1 MSGPS
6 YIQVGIL
13 LDDRATAAWQATG
26 EIWRAVSSR
35 IVHARLKLASA
46 GQRLPGGLHCSSDVF
61 VSVVCVYA
69 PTARAPG
76 DMVKRFYD
84 ELQDVLNS
92 ILSNDFLLMLG
103 DLNAHVGVR
112 DRSSELWS
120 DVLGCFGID
129 DHSEDFLN
137 FCELSQL
144 SLMNTWFQKSSL
156 RYGTWTHPATKKCS
170 MIDFVVFRSDQRRY
184 CLDVQVMCGATCWTD
199 HKLVRVKLRL
209 YLNCPQNWQNRK
221 ESPIAVW
228 KLADASICE
237 DCCRELSD

>member
-1 MSGPS
+1 M
-6 YIQVGIL
+6 
-13 LDDRATAAWQATG
+13 
-26 EIWRAVSSR
+26 SSR

-129 DHSEDFLN
+129 DRNQAGEDFLHQH
-137 FCELSQL
+137 CY
-144 SLMNTWFQKSSL
+144 SS
-156 RYGTWTHPATKKCS
+156 
-170 MIDFVVFRSDQRRY
+170 
-184 CLDVQVMCGATCWTD
+184 
-199 HKLVRVKLRL
+199 
-209 YLNCPQNWQNRK
+209 
-221 ESPIAVW
+221 
-228 KLADASICE
+228 
-237 DCCRELSD
+237 